1 MASFLTRHKPAKQ
14 SIQPIRLPVHY
25 SRMMN
30 SENTPKEIVQ
40 SLIDLVNMAKWL
52 MDEKQPPS
60 VTQELGRLYP
70 SIRGR
75 GSRGESSELLR
86 VGAGE
91 SFASATDTNNTS
103 FATRSTTKRTIEEIW
118 GSKATSKKP
127 LKSMSHKTTSG
138 KTPSKFAILSRVK
151 RSDFRFVTWFMP
163 FLKFDLPRL

>member
-1 MASFLTRHKPAKQ
+1 
-14 SIQPIRLPVHY
+14 
-25 SRMMN
+25 MMS
-30 SENTPKEIVQ
+30 SENAPKKIVQ

-52 MDEKQPPS
+52 MDENQQPS
-60 VTQELGRLYP
+60 VTRGRLFP
-70 SIRGR
+70 SIRDR
-75 GSRGESSELLR
+75 WRRGESSELIR

-91 SFASATDTNNTS
+91 SSASATDTNNTS

-151 RSDFRFVTWFMP
+151 PSDFRFVTWFMS

>member
-1 MASFLTRHKPAKQ
+1 
-14 SIQPIRLPVHY
+14 
-25 SRMMN
+25 MM
-30 SENTPKEIVQ
+30 STENAPKKIVQ

-52 MDEKQPPS
+52 IDENQQPA
-60 VTQELGRLYP
+60 VTRGRLFP
-70 SIRGR
+70 SIRDRGR
-75 GSRGESSELLR
+75 RGESSELLR

-91 SFASATDTNNTS
+91 SSASATDTNNTS

-151 RSDFRFVTWFMP
+151 PSDFRFVTWFMS
-163 FLKFDLPRL
+163 FLKFDVPRL